1 MVMVKSIFINVL
13 IVFTVFVG
21 IALAEN
27 SLYANVDASEYMTYT
42 ISDGEV
48 TITDFDESFCGDVI
62 IPSVIEG
69 YPVTSIGD
77 EAFAYCQDIY
87 SIEVPDSVTYIGKGA
102 FFECWNLMKMTLPFV
117 GNTLNGTENTHFG
130 YIFGADDYTQHSE
143 YMWGRYLDELVITG
157 ETSLDSYAFY
167 QCIINKINLP
177 DGITTIGEYTFYMA
191 GLESIIIP
199 DSVTYIGEAAFYMCN
214 FESVTI
220 PKNVT
225 HIGAYAFFS
234 GSLQRVE
241 ILCDN
246 LETWDMAFYG
256 SRGITDLTISGCVKS
271 IGYLTFAE
279 CGFESLTIP
288 DCVTSIENDA
298 FLYCQNLTSVTIP
311 DSVTHIGF
319 GAFAMC
325 PLVEISLPFTGIYAD
340 GSGPTNFEAIFG
352 TEDYYENCGY
362 PLSLRTVTIT
372 GGTEI
377 ADYAFL
383 GCEMIE
389 RIILSDGITTI
400 GNSAFE
406 RCICLIDIKIPDSV
420 IRIGDSAFKGCCCL
434 PDVELPESLLSIGAH
449 AFSGCSYLPDVTF
462 PEGLKRIGSG
472 AFEGCQSFRNVKI
485 PSGVT
490 ELGSYIFFD
499 CPDIERIEL
508 PCIESECGYPV
519 EFYAIF
525 GFDGSDSFYHPSLKE
540 VVINGGSTLYTFWES
555 NGITSV
561 TIPASI
567 TKIDLWSFDNCN
579 TLEKIIVSEGNE
591 IYSSIDGVLYNKEK
605 TAIIRCPEGKSGT
618 IVFPDSMENIN
629 ERSFYNCTEITDVT
643 IPKGAHEIGWYA
655 FYGCSGLTKVIIP
668 DSVTVIS
675 DSAFIGCYN
684 LEKIIVPF
692 VGSDF
697 DTIFG
702 SIFGAY
708 DYHFQYEYV
717 PATLKEVVVTNA
729 DNIDEGSFCSC
740 VSFTDVTILGE
751 VTSIGPNAFLS
762 CVELTYLTL
771 TNSITDI
778 GESAFCYCN
787 SLSDVYFLGTEAE
800 WNSINVADGNFCLL
814 DATIH
819 FIDGFSVSDNSSMK
833 VDDEKGFVSSIE
845 IGNTVSDIVS
855 QFDTY
860 GDIAVVDSEG
870 NALADNSVIATGYK
884 VRRVI
889 EGVVVDEIDT
899 VVAGDTDGDG
909 AATIADT
916 QNAYSLLMGSEP
928 VSGVY
933 AEAAK
938 ATGGSTLSILDVMAI
953 LNKI

>member
-1 MVMVKSIFINVL
+1 MLKVKSIFINVL

-234 GSLQRVE
+234 GSLRRVE

-288 DCVTSIENDA
+288 ECVTSIENDA
-298 FLYCQNLTSVTIP
+298 FASCYDLTSVTIP

-377 ADYAFL
+377 ADYAFF

-434 PDVELPESLLSIGAH
+434 PDISLPDGLQSIGN
-449 AFSGCSYLPDVTF
+449 SV
-462 PEGLKRIGSG
+462 
-472 AFEGCQSFRNVKI
+472 FEGCELFTSITI
-485 PSGVT
+485 PAGVT
-490 ELGSYIFFD
+490 SLGGGLFFG
-499 CPDIERIEL
+499 CTSLEKVEL
-508 PCIESECGYPV
+508 PCIEDAYGYQYIFYDVFGYPMYGY
-519 EFYAIF
+519 EEIF
-525 GFDGSDSFYHPSLKE
+525 QPALKE
-540 VVINGGSTLYTFWES
+540 VVITGGSLLYNFWDCY
-555 NGITSV
+555 GITSV
-561 TIPASI
+561 TIPENVTHI
-567 TKIDLWSFDNCN
+567 EPWWFNGCIDLKEIN
-579 TLEKIIVSEGNE
+579 VSEDNE
-591 IYSSIDGVLYNKEK
+591 FYSSVDGILYNKDM
-605 TAIIRCPEGKSGT
+605 TAVIRCPEGKRGQ
-618 IVFPDSMENIN
+618 IVLPDNVEYIN
-629 ERSFYNCTEITDVT
+629 ELSFYNCMNITGVVIPDGVREIDRN
-643 IPKGAHEIGWYA
+643 A
-655 FYGCSGLTKVIIP
+655 FDGCSGLTEVIIP
-668 DSVTVIS
+668 GTVTVITR
-675 DSAFIGCYN
+675 DSFIGCYN
-684 LEKIIVPF
+684 LEKITVPF
-692 VGSDF
+692 VGSDY
-697 DTIFG
+697 DTSFG

-708 DYHFQYEYV
+708 DYFYNSEYV
-717 PATLKEVVVTNA
+717 PVTLKEVVVTNA
-729 DNIDEGSFCSC
+729 DNIEEGAFLGCSTL
-740 VSFTDVTILGE
+740 TDITILGE
-751 VTSIGPNAFLS
+751 VKSIGKWAFAD
-762 CVELTYLTL
+762 CFNLTCLTL
-771 TNSITDI
+771 PNSITDI
-778 GESAFCYCN
+778 GESAFGFCD
-787 SLSDVYFLGTEAE
+787 SLTDIYFLGSEAE
-800 WNSINVADGNFCLL
+800 WNSINISDDDGNACLL

-819 FIDGFSVSDNSSMK
+819 FIDGFSVSDDSSIK
-833 VDDEKGFVSSIE
+833 IDDEKGFVSSIE

-884 VRRVI
+884 VQRKI

-899 VVAGDTDGDG
+899 IVAGDTDGDG
-909 AATIADT
+909 VATIADT
-916 QNAYSLLMGSEP
+916 QIAYSLLMGGEP
-928 VSGVY
+928 VSGIY

-938 ATGGSTLSILDVMAI
+938 TTGGREVSILDVMAI